1 MNIGLVIVNYNDS
14 DNTIKL
20 VKSVLK
26 YKSIKRIVVV
36 DNNSYTSEVNKLK
49 KIDDKKV
56 TIILNDGNYGYAY
69 ALNIGAKYINETV
82 DNAIICLSNTDISIG
97 NENVLI
103 SMAKLMNDDVKC
115 VMPKV
120 KENGGFKYGWQL
132 TSPFQDLVAN
142 IPLINRAFRRDII
155 NYPDD
160 YFKKNNCVDVI
171 YGCFFMVEGR
181 TLKDI
186 DYFDDKTFLYY
197 EEYILAQK
205 LKAQG
210 KMSVVDTSVY
220 VEHKHN
226 AVIGSNV
233 NLRDKYKIYKKSQL
247 YYEKVYNKANIIEM
261 ILFKLFYFI
270 NLIPYEI
277 KRIIK
282 K

>member
-14 DNTIKL
+14 DNTVKL

-97 NENVLI
+97 NENVLL
-103 SMAKLMNDDVKC
+103 SMAKLITDDVKC

-160 YFKKNNCVDVI
+160 YFKKNNYVDVI
-171 YGCFFMVEGR
+171 YGCFFMIEGR

-205 LKAQG
+205 LKKYG

-247 YYEKVYNKANIIEM
+247 YYEKAYNKANIIEM

>member
-14 DNTIKL
+14 DNTVKL

-26 YKSIKRIVVV
+26 YKSIKCIVVV
-36 DNNSYTSEVNKLK
+36 DNNSYTSEINKLK

-56 TIILNDGNYGYAY
+56 TVILNDGNYGYAY
-69 ALNIGAKYINETV
+69 ALNIGAKYINQTV
-82 DNAIICLSNTDISIG
+82 ENAIICLSNTDISIE

-103 SMAKLMNDDVKC
+103 SMAKLITNDVKC

-120 KENGGFKYGWQL
+120 KENGVFKYGWQL
-132 TSPFQDLVAN
+132 TSPLQDLIAN

-160 YFKKNNCVDVI
+160 YFKDNNCVDVV
-171 YGCFFMVEGR
+171 YGCFFMVEGQ

-205 LKAQG
+205 LKAKG

-247 YYEKVYNKANIIEM
+247 YYEKAYNKANVIEM

-277 KRIIK
+277 KKIIK

>member
-14 DNTIKL
+14 DNTVKL

-49 KIDDKKV
+49 KIADKKV

-82 DNAIICLSNTDISIG
+82 ENAIICLSNTDISIG

-103 SMAKLMNDDVKC
+103 SMAKLITNDAKC

-120 KENGGFKYGWQL
+120 MENGEFKYGWQL
-132 TSPFQDLVAN
+132 TSPLQDLIAN

-160 YFKKNNCVDVI
+160 YFKNNNCVDVI
-171 YGCFFMVEGR
+171 YGCFFMVEGQ
-181 TLKDI
+181 TLKEI

-205 LKAQG
+205 LKAKE

-233 NLRDKYKIYKKSQL
+233 SLRDKYKIYKKSQL
-247 YYEKVYNKANIIEM
+247 YYEKTYNKANIIEM
-261 ILFKLFYFI
+261 ILFKSFYLI

-277 KRIIK
+277 KKIIK

>member
-1 MNIGLVIVNYNDS
+1 MNIGLVVVNYNDS
-14 DNTIKL
+14 DNTVKL

-26 YKSIKRIVVV
+26 YKSIKCIVVV
-36 DNNSYTSEVNKLK
+36 DNNSYTSEINKLK

-82 DNAIICLSNTDISIG
+82 DNAIICLSNTDISIE

-103 SMAKLMNDDVKC
+103 SMAKLITNDVKC

-120 KENGGFKYGWQL
+120 MENGEFKYGWQL
-132 TSPFQDLVAN
+132 TSPLQDLIAN

-171 YGCFFMVEGR
+171 YGCFFMVEGQ

-205 LKAQG
+205 LKAKG

-247 YYEKVYNKANIIEM
+247 YYEKAYNKANVIEM

-277 KRIIK
+277 KKIIK